1 MKNLAFLLSLPFLH
15 TATVVAQPDTIWHK
29 GGLGGLNFNQVAL
42 SNWAAGGESS
52 LSLGI
57 VSNLFANYKDSIKT
71 WDNTL
76 DLGYGIIRS
85 GANGLRKNDDRIDLL
100 SKFGMA
106 AFTNN
111 IYYAALLNFKSQ
123 FAPGYPYPDDSTVI
137 SRFLAPAYIIASLGV
152 DWKPKDY
159 MSFYFSPATGKTT
172 LVLDQDL
179 ADAGA
184 YGVEPAVYDT
194 AGNKISNG
202 HKVRNEFGAYFAFN
216 FNKTVWENVNLSTRL
231 TLFSNYADHPENID
245 VNWDMLIGMKINKFL
260 VASITTSLIYDHD
273 IPVPIYEKANGVKT
287 QVGTGPR
294 TQFKEVFALG
304 ISYRFEGY
312 GVRRD

>member
-1 MKNLAFLLSLPFLH
+1 MKILGALALLLSIVNTQGQL
-15 TATVVAQPDTIWHK
+15 DTTWRS

-57 VSNLFANYKDSIKT
+57 VSNLFANYKDSVKT

-76 DLGYGIIRS
+76 DLGYGIIRTS
-85 GANGLRKNDDRIDLL
+85 GNLRKNDDRIDLL
-100 SKFGMA
+100 SKFGRA
-106 AFTNN
+106 AFAKN
-111 IYYAALLNFKSQ
+111 IYYAALVNFKTQ
-123 FAPGYPYPDDSTVI
+123 FAPGYAYPDDSTVT
-137 SRFLAPAYIIASLGV
+137 SRFLAPAYIIASVGL

-159 MSFYFSPATGKTT
+159 MSFYLSPATGKTT
-172 LVLDQDL
+172 IVLDQNL

-184 YGVEPAVYDT
+184 YGVEPAVFDT
-194 AGNKISNG
+194 AGNKVSNG
-202 HKVRNEFGAYFAFN
+202 HLVRNEFGAYFAFN
-216 FNKTVWENVNLSTRL
+216 FNKAVWENVSLSTRF
-231 TLFSNYADHPENID
+231 TLFSNYTDHPENID

-273 IPVPIYEKANGVKT
+273 IPVPIFEELNGVKT

-304 ISYRFEGY
+304 LSYRFERY
-312 GVRRD
+312 GVKRD